1 MTALK
6 PGLSLSRFVS
16 RHCQNLFPWPHTFG
30 SLLTRLNTACPWQKT
45 MSPFRLN
52 PTAVL
57 WQHCRPLWFWCLFR
71 MESDPCIIYICRVLT
86 RQLLLAQIMSYL
98 SIASVPPLMDHPTLI
113 CSIVDSG
120 LNFIRMI
127 TPTSVPFC
135 HLNSRRAL
143 D

>member
-6 PGLSLSRFVS
+6 PGLSVS
-16 RHCQNLFPWPHTFG
+16 RHSQNLFLWLHIFG
-30 SLLTRLNTACPWQKT
+30 SLLTRLNTAYPWQRT
-45 MSPFRLN
+45 MSPFWLN
-52 PTAVL
+52 PIAVL
-57 WQHCRPLWFWCLFR
+57 WQRCRPLWFWCLFS

-86 RQLLLAQIMSYL
+86 RQLLLAQLSYL
-98 SIASVPPLMDHPTLI
+98 LVASVLLLMDRTTLI

-127 TPTSVPFC
+127 TPTSMPFC
-135 HLNSRRAL
+135 HLNSRCAL